1 VWKARKAV
9 RQALVVEVILRE
21 KAQVEVIVKE
31 EHMQA
36 LVVPIAP
43 QEKVKDLLMLKVR
56 ENPMKAPVA

>member
-1 VWKARKAV
+1 MWKARKAV